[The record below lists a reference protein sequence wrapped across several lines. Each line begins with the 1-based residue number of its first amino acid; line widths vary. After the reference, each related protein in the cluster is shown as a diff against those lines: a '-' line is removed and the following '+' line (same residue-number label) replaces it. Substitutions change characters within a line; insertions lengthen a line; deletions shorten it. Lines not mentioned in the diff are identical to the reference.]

1 MTDRQQV
8 GLRIRRLREEK
19 GCSREELSEQAG
31 ISTRALREIE
41 AGKREFSA
49 ETLVKFSRALSVSC
63 DDIMLGAGPDR
74 QGVAGF
80 LYLLESFGPEK
91 IKKMQDL
98 LEVLGQV
105 NDLVN

>member
-19 GCSREELSEQAG
+19 GCSREELS
-31 ISTRALREIE
+31 ALVGIE

-49 ETLVKFSRALSVSC
+49 ETLVKFSRVLSVSC